1 MMDEPIG
8 MAERHPA
15 RYWHRLDDGRDF
27 MLGSRWL
34 IFAACLALWGV
45 CTLAHAQPEQGE
57 TRGELLYST
66 HCSSCHTSVVHWREK
81 TLATDWRSL
90 KAQVRR
96 WQGNI
101 GLGWSEDE
109 ITDVARYLNIAFY
122 HFPATDKK
130 DLVEGSKSQLTDT
143 P

>member
-8 MAERHPA
+8 MTGRHPA
-15 RYWHRLDDGRDF
+15 KYWHRLEGGRDF
-27 MLGSRWL
+27 MLGARKL
-34 IFAACLALWGV
+34 IIAACLALLGV
-45 CTLAHAQPEQGE
+45 CPLAHAQPGQGE
-57 TRGELLYST
+57 TRGELLYSA
-66 HCSSCHTSVVHWREK
+66 HCSTCHAAEIHWRAK

-90 KAQVRR
+90 EAQVRR

-109 ITDVARYLNIAFY
+109 ITDVTRYLNTAYY

-130 DLVEGSKSQLTDT
+130 DLTQGSKSQLTDT